1 MSLKLKQP
9 DPFNGEM
16 DAEVVARF
24 LFGLEMYFQLTN
36 TGDGHTQALF
46 TTTLL
51 KG

>member
-9 DPFNGEM
+9 DPFYGEM
-16 DAEVVARF
+16 DAEVLARF
-24 LFGLEMYFQLTN
+24 LFALEIYFQLTN

-46 TTTLL
+46 ITTVL